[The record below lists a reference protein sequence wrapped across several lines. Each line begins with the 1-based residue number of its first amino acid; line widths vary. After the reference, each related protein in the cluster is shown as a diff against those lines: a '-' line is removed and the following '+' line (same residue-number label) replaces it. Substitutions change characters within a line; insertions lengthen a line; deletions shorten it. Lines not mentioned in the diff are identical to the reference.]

1 MVGSAVKLV
10 ISVNMVI
17 VVVMLSGSAELKLD
31 FIDF

>member
-17 VVVMLSGSAELKLD
+17 VVVMPGSAELKLD